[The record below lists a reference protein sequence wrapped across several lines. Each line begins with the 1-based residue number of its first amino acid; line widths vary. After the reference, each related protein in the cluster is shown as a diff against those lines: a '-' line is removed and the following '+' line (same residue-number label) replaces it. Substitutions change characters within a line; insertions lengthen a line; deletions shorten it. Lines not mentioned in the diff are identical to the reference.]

1 MKINI
6 TYFVLTESTVLGD
19 RDMECIMADFV
30 VFPSIVELNQ
40 KLMLKFSN

>member
-19 RDMECIMADFV
+19 RDIECTIAVFV
-30 VFPSIVELNQ
+30 VFPSIVEMNQ
-40 KLMLKFSN
+40 SS